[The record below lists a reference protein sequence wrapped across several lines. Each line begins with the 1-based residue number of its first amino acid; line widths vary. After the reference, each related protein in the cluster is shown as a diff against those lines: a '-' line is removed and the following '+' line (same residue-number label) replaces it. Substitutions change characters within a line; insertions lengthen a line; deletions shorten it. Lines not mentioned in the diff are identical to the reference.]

1 MAKKVQPYSSVL
13 QFSKKHNICLPRPH
27 DWRLIAEPRT
37 GEIQGIGSCRGWS
50 IATNGILVVLE
61 TDTLDLTI
69 GHLDWF
75 NPDQE
80 TAEAKSAS
88 ASKPKTQKTQK
99 ILAEYL

>member
-1 MAKKVQPYSSVL
+1 MAKKIQPYPSVVA
-13 QFSKKHNICLPRPH
+13 FSKRHNICLPKPY

-37 GEIQGIGSCRGWS
+37 GEIQGISSCRGWS

-61 TDTLDLTI
+61 TDSHDLAI

-80 TAEAKSAS
+80 PNDSVSSPKKS
-88 ASKPKTQKTQK
+88 TQKTQK